1 MTKITIAISNMSLGG
16 AQRVISTLI
25 NYLSGKGWDITL
37 LTMEQSS
44 ATSFYYLEPSIKYFR
59 LGIAGY
65 SPSLLSALQ
74 NNLKRIYTL
83 RQGIRHSQ
91 PDVVISFVDEMN
103 VVALLAIRGLNI
115 PVIVSVRTDP
125 AVSPLS
131 RSWQQLRKWTYSWAD
146 KIVVLSETA
155 KNFFSPKLQSRISII
170 PNAALPPK
178 VEKNISGQQLAKPA
192 MIAAGRLAE
201 EKRFDLLLQAFAKIK
216 DRHPQWTLTILG
228 EGELRPELESLR
240 EQLGLCDRVYLPGA
254 VKNLYEFLQQADLF
268 VMSSRFEG
276 FPNAL
281 CEAMACGLPVI
292 STDCP
297 SGPRE
302 IIRDGVDGILVPN
315 EDVEALSSA
324 MDRLMSDEKE
334 RQRLAVRATE
344 VIERF
349 SLEKVMGMW
358 EAVIKEAIGES
369 EGWKSNS
376 NNL

>member
-1 MTKITIAISNMSLGG
+1 MKLTIVISNMSLGG
-16 AQRVISTLI
+16 AQRVISTVI
-25 NYLSGKGWDITL
+25 NYWARKGWNITL

-83 RQGIRHSQ
+83 REGIRHSQ
-91 PDVVISFVDEMN
+91 PDVVISFADEMN
-103 VVALLAIRGLNI
+103 VVALLATRSLNI

-131 RSWQQLRKWTYSWAD
+131 RSWQQLRKWTYSWAN
-146 KIVVLSETA
+146 KIIVLSETA
-155 KNFFSPKLQSRISII
+155 KNFFSLKLQSRITII

-178 VEKNISGQQLAKPA
+178 IEKNIADQQLAKPA

-216 DRHPQWTLTILG
+216 DRHPHWTLTILG
-228 EGELRPELESLR
+228 EGELRLELESLR

-254 VKNLYEFLQQADLF
+254 VQNPYEFLQQADLF

-324 MDRLMSDEKE
+324 MDKLMSDEKE
-334 RQRLAVRATE
+334 RQRLAARSIE

-349 SLEKVMGMW
+349 SLEKIMGMW
-358 EAVIKEAIGES
+358 EAAIREAIGES

>member
-1 MTKITIAISNMSLGG
+1 MTKITIVISNMSLGG
-16 AQRVISTLI
+16 AQRVISTLM
-25 NYLSGKGWDITL
+25 NYLEGKGWDITL

-44 ATSFYYLEPSIKYFR
+44 TTSFYYLEPSIKYFR

-65 SPSLLSALQ
+65 SASFLSALQ

-83 RQGIRHSQ
+83 RQSIRHSQ

-103 VVALLAIRGLNI
+103 VVALLATRGLNI

-125 AVSPLS
+125 GVSPLS

-146 KIVVLSETA
+146 KIVVLTETA

-192 MIAAGRLAE
+192 VIAAGRLAE

-228 EGELRPELESLR
+228 EGELRPQLESLLDK
-240 EQLGLCDRVYLPGA
+240 LGLCDRVYLPGA

-324 MDRLMSDEKE
+324 MGRLMSDEKE

-358 EAVIKEAIGES
+358 EAVIKEAVGES
-369 EGWKSNS
+369 EEWKSN